1 MVSLCRRN
9 YAAHTRDEI
18 FEALGDV
25 IDGRWKVDLKNP
37 DHVILIEA
45 IKGTIGFSICP
56 RFIELKKY
64 NLRQLQDQAREK
76 AKTARKEH
84 VEKEEE

>member
-25 IDGRWKVDLKNP
+25 IGDRWKVDLKNP
-37 DHVILIEA
+37 DHVILMEA
-45 IKGTIGFSICP
+45 IKV
-56 RFIELKKY
+56 R
-64 NLRQLQDQAREK
+64 RQKEGGGKSGLIAR
-76 AKTARKEH
+76 
-84 VEKEEE
+84 V

>member
-25 IDGRWKVDLKNP
+25 IGDRWKVDLKNP
-37 DHVILIEA
+37 DHVILMEA
-45 IKGTIGFSICP
+45 IKVRRRRRRDGRKLSWMPEYKTCIFDPHPFFDFFSSAHPTII
-56 RFIELKKY
+56 
-64 NLRQLQDQAREK
+64 
-76 AKTARKEH
+76 
-84 VEKEEE
+84 

>member
-25 IDGRWKVDLKNP
+25 IGDRWKVDLKNP
-37 DHVILIEA
+37 DHVILMEA
-45 IKGTIGFSICP
+45 IKVRRQRRP
-56 RFIELKKY
+56 RM
-64 NLRQLQDQAREK
+64 EK
-76 AKTARKEH
+76 GRKEGAI
-84 VEKEEE
+84 

>member
-45 IKGTIGFSICP
+45 IKVRRP
-56 RFIELKKY
+56 RRLS
-64 NLRQLQDQAREK
+64 
-76 AKTARKEH
+76 
-84 VEKEEE
+84 

>member
-25 IDGRWKVDLKNP
+25 IGDRWKVDLKNP
-37 DHVILIEA
+37 DHVILMEA
-45 IKGTIGFSICP
+45 IKVGRRRSRRSIVVEASLC
-56 RFIELKKY
+56 K
-64 NLRQLQDQAREK
+64 
-76 AKTARKEH
+76 H
-84 VEKEEE
+84 VFLILTSL